1 MPPRLARQVADPIFQ
16 KVRRLFPTFATLL
29 LFLTLPAARSPVF
42 AQQAVAISPDVG
54 GEALFHLALEARRN
68 GDERLAAVVLER
80 VVRLDPEA
88 VLPRLEW
95 AEVLLSLGEPGLVEA
110 LLMPVAERIEAA
122 AGERPDSA
130 ARFYRLRGNAAARA
144 NRKADALELYER
156 AIVLAPYDLGLRGL
170 VVSMY
175 RAGGDKDS
183 AARHLVAAAS
193 IRPQDFD
200 LHLEAGRALLVVDR
214 FADAEGEFRMALRI
228 DLQSV
233 SAWQG
238 LGESLAGQE
247 KWADAEEVYRG
258 VLPLA
263 PESAPLH
270 ELLGDVL
277 LAGGRAK
284 EALVWYNRAAALGGS
299 AAPALADKIEQAQA
313 QLRP

>member
-1 MPPRLARQVADPIFQ
+1 M
-16 KVRRLFPTFATLL
+16 RRFCPTFATLL
-29 LFLTLPAARSPVF
+29 LLLAPFPARAPVL
-42 AQQAVAISPDVG
+42 AQQAALIDPDVN
-54 GEALFHLALEARRN
+54 GEALFHLALEARRR
-68 GDERLAAVVLER
+68 GDEQLAGFVLER

-95 AEVLLSLGEPGLVEA
+95 AEVLLSLGEPDLVEA
-110 LLMPVAERIEAA
+110 LLMPVAERIEAD

-144 NRKADALELYER
+144 GRKSDALDLYER
-156 AIVLAPYDLGLRGL
+156 AIALSPYDLGLRGL

-175 RAGGDKDS
+175 RAGGDERS

-200 LHLEAGRALLVVDR
+200 LRLEAGRALLTVNR
-214 FADAEGEFRMALRI
+214 FADAEDEFRTALRI
-228 DLQSV
+228 DLWSV
-233 SAWQG
+233 PAWQG

-258 VLPLA
+258 GLRLA

-277 LAGGRAK
+277 LAGGRPK
-284 EALVWYNRAAALGGS
+284 EAILWYNRAAALGGLV
-299 AAPALADKIEQAQA
+299 APSLADKIEQAQA

>member
-1 MPPRLARQVADPIFQ
+1 M
-16 KVRRLFPTFATLL
+16 RRLLPTFAALL
-29 LFLTLPAARSPVF
+29 PLFLSLPAARSPVL
-42 AQQAVAISPDVG
+42 AQQAVEISPDVS
-54 GEALFHLALEARRN
+54 GEALFHLALEARRR
-68 GDERLAAVVLER
+68 GDERLASVVLER

-95 AEVLLSLGEPGLVEA
+95 AEVLLSLGEPGLVDA
-110 LLMPVAERIEAA
+110 LLMPVAERIEAD

-144 NRKADALELYER
+144 RRKADALELYER
-156 AIVLAPYDLGLRGL
+156 AIALAPHDLGLRGL

-175 RAGGDKDS
+175 RAGGDESS
-183 AARHLVAAAS
+183 AARHLKAAVS

-200 LHLEAGRALLVVDR
+200 LRLEAGRALLAVHR
-214 FADAEGEFRMALRI
+214 FAEAEDEFRMALRI
-228 DLQSV
+228 DLWSV
-233 SAWQG
+233 PAWQG
-238 LGESLAGQE
+238 LGESLAGQQ

-258 VLPLA
+258 GIRLA

-277 LAGGRAK
+277 MAGGRPK
-284 EALVWYNRAAALGGS
+284 EAIVWYNRAAALGES
-299 AAPALADKIEQAQA
+299 VAPSLADKIEQAQA